1 MKVNSHLRPHV
12 LCLASQ
18 SVENVEIKA
27 KYDESQ
33 SKVQTLQNQVI
44 SLQVWPVFG
53 GCVLLSRQQYCI
65 SGIVLQIVCQCLYV
79 SPQYVLHNAAQ
90 FERTRG

>member
-1 MKVNSHLRPHV
+1 MFFVF
-12 LCLASQ
+12 ASQ
-18 SVENVEIKA
+18 SVENVEMKA

-53 GCVLLSRQQYCI
+53 GCVL
-65 SGIVLQIVCQCLYV
+65 V
-79 SPQYVLHNAAQ
+79 
-90 FERTRG
+90 E

>member
-1 MKVNSHLRPHV
+1 MFFVFG
-12 LCLASQ
+12 SQ

-44 SLQVWPVFG
+44 SLQVWHVFG
-53 GCVLLSRQQYCI
+53 GCVL
-65 SGIVLQIVCQCLYV
+65 VVD
-79 SPQYVLHNAAQ
+79 NNTA
-90 FERTRG
+90 

>member
-1 MKVNSHLRPHV
+1 MDIIIACSNVVKPFTLSVVGMKRCCSFEMKVNSHLRPHV

-44 SLQVWPVFG
+44 SLQVWHVFG
-53 GCVLLSRQQYCI
+53 GCVL
-65 SGIVLQIVCQCLYV
+65 VVD
-79 SPQYVLHNAAQ
+79 NNTA
-90 FERTRG
+90 